1 MSKLVLLTAGLLV
14 TCASTSSERLDRPD
28 YRQDPRLA
36 RLTHFLTV
44 NRCPVAPLAEQFL
57 YSADLNSL
65 DWRLLPS
72 ISLVESGGGRN
83 CANNNIFGWDEGRS
97 WFPSVREGI
106 HTVAVRLANSKL
118 YKMKDLRALLQTY
131 NPYPEY
137 AARVES
143 IMWRLS
149 PTAEPDGYPSN
160 SRIAK

>member
-1 MSKLVLLTAGLLV
+1 MSKLVLLTAGLLA
-14 TCASTSSERLDRPD
+14 TCASTTSERLDRPD

-36 RLTHFLTV
+36 RLTQFLTV

-72 ISLVESGGGRN
+72 ISLVESGGGRK
-83 CANNNIFGWDEGRS
+83 CANNNIFGWDEGRTAFS
-97 WFPSVREGI
+97 SVREGI
-106 HTVAVRLANSKL
+106 HTVASRLANSKL
-118 YKMKDLRALLQTY
+118 YKKKDLKALLRTY

-137 AARVES
+137 PARVES
-143 IMWRLS
+143 TMRRLS
-149 PTAEPDGYPSN
+149 PTAKAAGYPSN